1 MTDLSP
7 ASQTVL
13 DAFLNGCICRPVC
26 NVAFESDRNGLAA
39 ALQAAVDQV
48 IPEVTLLGS
57 DYQEIAL
64 QEARKELLAIADEL
78 EALDD

>member
-13 DAFLNGCICRPVC
+13 DAFLNGYICRPVC

-64 QEARKELLAIADEL
+64 QEARKELLAIAAEL
-78 EALDD
+78 EALHD